1 METMGNS
8 AFLSKKINTELDR
21 LEEVTDIPKM
31 DTSSEKLV
39 VSHYDI
45 SLEHIS
51 FGYGGR
57 QVIHDIS
64 LEIPEHTT
72 CAIVGP
78 SGSGK
83 TTLCNL
89 IARFWDVQEGTV
101 RIGGK
106 NVRDYTAD
114 SVLEYISMVFQ
125 NVYLFHDSVENNIR
139 FGRPE
144 ATREQVI
151 AAAKRACCHDFI
163 LSLPDGYD
171 TIIGEGGSTLSG
183 GEKQRISIARAIL
196 KDAPIIILDEATS
209 SVDPENE
216 QALLSAIQELT
227 KDKTLI
233 SIAHRLSTVRNADQI
248 IVIDQGRI
256 VQRGTH
262 HELLQKEGIYDNLVS
277 DPFIDPLPYCMEA
290 QRLFELYQNCAGRRQ
305 IETLLENYVDSMQAV
320 KIGRGHFFFVP
331 RDFAARLQ
339 VFEDFVEML
348 EEHNQLKRP
357 DRDPLEVN
365 SIYVVDDAKQRKKMT
380 AAFYRSVRREIA
392 EYEERVT
399 HLIQS
404 GSQSPKIMDR
414 WVMRIQGLEE
424 KKRNYEN
431 ILKRE
436 LTDLD
441 EEFTSLR
448 YLSDELRIRAAGLRV
463 HQKAA

>member
-1 METMGNS
+1 MIQEEKTIRFEDFAAVPRDSGEVLGKVLYYSLSSILIDREELKELCDDMG
-8 AFLSKKINTELDR
+8 
-21 LEEVTDIPKM
+21 
-31 DTSSEKLV
+31 
-39 VSHYDI
+39 
-45 SLEHIS
+45 IS
-51 FGYGGR
+51 FSSRSSFGDAFRSATGDVYDRRVVKTDDGPQIFKVYCR
-57 QVIHDIS
+57 DNKAPNASVIS
-64 LEIPEHTT
+64 RELVKET
-72 CAIVGP
+72 
-78 SGSGK
+78 
-83 TTLCNL
+83 
-89 IARFWDVQEGTV
+89 
-101 RIGGK
+101 
-106 NVRDYTAD
+106 
-114 SVLEYISMVFQ
+114 VLEDTNRYRKLANITFNKTSK
-125 NVYLFHDSVENNIR
+125 LFS
-139 FGRPE
+139 
-144 ATREQVI
+144 
-151 AAAKRACCHDFI
+151 
-163 LSLPDGYD
+163 
-171 TIIGEGGSTLSG
+171 
-183 GEKQRISIARAIL
+183 
-196 KDAPIIILDEATS
+196 
-209 SVDPENE
+209 
-216 QALLSAIQELT
+216 
-227 KDKTLI
+227 
-233 SIAHRLSTVRNADQI
+233 
-248 IVIDQGRI
+248 
-256 VQRGTH
+256 
-262 HELLQKEGIYDNLVS
+262 YDNLVS

>member
-1 METMGNS
+1 MLN
-8 AFLSKKINTELDR
+8 N
-21 LEEVTDIPKM
+21 
-31 DTSSEKLV
+31 EK
-39 VSHYDI
+39 
-45 SLEHIS
+45 
-51 FGYGGR
+51 
-57 QVIHDIS
+57 
-64 LEIPEHTT
+64 T
-72 CAIVGP
+72 
-78 SGSGK
+78 
-83 TTLCNL
+83 
-89 IARFWDVQEGTV
+89 
-101 RIGGK
+101 
-106 NVRDYTAD
+106 
-114 SVLEYISMVFQ
+114 
-125 NVYLFHDSVENNIR
+125 IR
-139 FGRPE
+139 FEDFAAVSQDGGDVLGKVLYYSLSSILIDRDELESLCDAVGFPKGRSNRTAMGDAFRS
-144 ATREQVI
+144 ATGDIYERRVVKTDSGPQIFKVYCRDNKGGNASVISRELV
-151 AAAKRACCHDFI
+151 KETVHE
-163 LSLPDGYD
+163 D
-171 TIIGEGGSTLSG
+171 TNEYRKLANITFN
-183 GEKQRISIARAIL
+183 K
-196 KDAPIIILDEATS
+196 TS
-209 SVDPENE
+209 KLFS
-216 QALLSAIQELT
+216 
-227 KDKTLI
+227 
-233 SIAHRLSTVRNADQI
+233 
-248 IVIDQGRI
+248 
-256 VQRGTH
+256 
-262 HELLQKEGIYDNLVS
+262 YDNLVS

-331 RDFAARLQ
+331 RAFAARLQ

>member
-1 METMGNS
+1 MGKVLYYSLSSILIDRDELESLCDAVGFPKGRSNRTAMGDAFRSATGDIYERRVVKTDSGPQIFKVYCRDNKGGNASVISRELVKETVHEDTNEYRKL
-8 AFLSKKINTELDR
+8 ANITFNKTSK
-21 LEEVTDIPKM
+21 
-31 DTSSEKLV
+31 
-39 VSHYDI
+39 
-45 SLEHIS
+45 
-51 FGYGGR
+51 
-57 QVIHDIS
+57 
-64 LEIPEHTT
+64 
-72 CAIVGP
+72 
-78 SGSGK
+78 
-83 TTLCNL
+83 
-89 IARFWDVQEGTV
+89 
-101 RIGGK
+101 
-106 NVRDYTAD
+106 
-114 SVLEYISMVFQ
+114 
-125 NVYLFHDSVENNIR
+125 LFS
-139 FGRPE
+139 
-144 ATREQVI
+144 
-151 AAAKRACCHDFI
+151 
-163 LSLPDGYD
+163 
-171 TIIGEGGSTLSG
+171 
-183 GEKQRISIARAIL
+183 
-196 KDAPIIILDEATS
+196 
-209 SVDPENE
+209 
-216 QALLSAIQELT
+216 
-227 KDKTLI
+227 
-233 SIAHRLSTVRNADQI
+233 
-248 IVIDQGRI
+248 
-256 VQRGTH
+256 
-262 HELLQKEGIYDNLVS
+262 YDNLVS

-463 HQKAA
+463 HQKGRLKYLEWRSKMNKEKKDRPSIEAPQAVKHPDKHPPCYRSETRNPYPLCLGWGMKACAHCCLWTDYDSDEDESRVNLPLSLAQLQEMDGTPAWWECGPEYSCWGIIAVDSSGRWEGIPFFQGRWREVNFVYNIEARNMEIYRHPPYEET

>member
-1 METMGNS
+1 MLN
-8 AFLSKKINTELDR
+8 N
-21 LEEVTDIPKM
+21 
-31 DTSSEKLV
+31 EK
-39 VSHYDI
+39 
-45 SLEHIS
+45 
-51 FGYGGR
+51 
-57 QVIHDIS
+57 
-64 LEIPEHTT
+64 T
-72 CAIVGP
+72 
-78 SGSGK
+78 
-83 TTLCNL
+83 
-89 IARFWDVQEGTV
+89 
-101 RIGGK
+101 
-106 NVRDYTAD
+106 
-114 SVLEYISMVFQ
+114 
-125 NVYLFHDSVENNIR
+125 IR
-139 FGRPE
+139 FE
-144 ATREQVI
+144 DF
-151 AAAKRACCHDFI
+151 AAVSQDGGDVLGKVLYYS
-163 LSLPDGYD
+163 LS
-171 TIIGEGGSTLSG
+171 STLIDRDELES
-183 GEKQRISIARAIL
+183 L
-196 KDAPIIILDEATS
+196 CDAVGFPKGRSNRTAMGDAFRSATGDIYERREL
-209 SVDPENE
+209 VKETVHEDTNE
-216 QALLSAIQELT
+216 YRKLANIT
-227 KDKTLI
+227 FNKTSKLF
-233 SIAHRLSTVRNADQI
+233 S
-248 IVIDQGRI
+248 
-256 VQRGTH
+256 
-262 HELLQKEGIYDNLVS
+262 YDNLVS

-331 RDFAARLQ
+331 RDFIARLQ

-399 HLIQS
+399 NLIQS

-414 WVMRIQGLEE
+414 WVMRIQGLEQ

>member
-1 METMGNS
+1 
-8 AFLSKKINTELDR
+8 
-21 LEEVTDIPKM
+21 
-31 DTSSEKLV
+31 
-39 VSHYDI
+39 
-45 SLEHIS
+45 
-51 FGYGGR
+51 
-57 QVIHDIS
+57 
-64 LEIPEHTT
+64 
-72 CAIVGP
+72 
-78 SGSGK
+78 
-83 TTLCNL
+83 
-89 IARFWDVQEGTV
+89 
-101 RIGGK
+101 
-106 NVRDYTAD
+106 
-114 SVLEYISMVFQ
+114 
-125 NVYLFHDSVENNIR
+125 
-139 FGRPE
+139 
-144 ATREQVI
+144 
-151 AAAKRACCHDFI
+151 
-163 LSLPDGYD
+163 
-171 TIIGEGGSTLSG
+171 
-183 GEKQRISIARAIL
+183 
-196 KDAPIIILDEATS
+196 
-209 SVDPENE
+209 
-216 QALLSAIQELT
+216 
-227 KDKTLI
+227 
-233 SIAHRLSTVRNADQI
+233 
-248 IVIDQGRI
+248 
-256 VQRGTH
+256 
-262 HELLQKEGIYDNLVS
+262 
-277 DPFIDPLPYCMEA
+277 MEA

-348 EEHNQLKRP
+348 EEHNRLKRP